1 MSESAPRDVDAAPV
15 AWREAGAGPTVLFLH
30 GLGMT
35 RTGFDPQLAALA
47 DRFRCIAWDMPGY
60 GASAPPDGPLTFPAL
75 AAAVDGLLA
84 TLGVADAHLV
94 GLSLGGMVALHTALE
109 HPRRVRSLALLDSS
123 PAFGLD
129 GTQPDAWRRAR
140 LAPLDEGATPATM
153 AEPVL
158 RSIMAPGT
166 ADDVWRPPRRRWP
179 ASPPPACGRPSS
191 ACRAT
196 TCAPRLGEIRVPT
209 LVAVGERD
217 EETPPSYA
225 RALADG
231 IPGAELVIV
240 PGAGHIA
247 NLEAPAAVNALLR
260 SHLAAAERAAA

>member
-1 MSESAPRDVDAAPV
+1 MSEATPRDVDAAPI
-15 AWREAGAGPTVLFLH
+15 AWREAGTGPAVVFLH

-47 DRFRCIAWDMPGY
+47 DRFRCVAWDMPGY
-60 GASAPPDGPLTFPAL
+60 GASPAPDGPLTFPAL
-75 AAAVDGLLA
+75 ATAVDGLLD

-94 GLSLGGMVALHTALE
+94 GLSLGGMVALHAALE

-140 LAPLDEGATPATM
+140 LAPLDEGVTPAAM
-153 AEPVL
+153 AERVL
-158 RSIMAPGT
+158 RSIMAPGV
-166 ADDVWRPPRRRWP
+166 ADDVVAAAAASMARIPPD
-179 ASPPPACGRPSS
+179 GL
-191 ACRAT
+191 RAAVECLPT
-196 TCAPRLGEIRVPT
+196 HDVRARLGEIRVPA
-209 LVAVGERD
+209 LVVVGERD
-217 EETPPSYA
+217 EETPPTYA
-225 RALADG
+225 QALADG
-231 IPGAELVIV
+231 IAGAELAVV

-260 SHLAAAERAAA
+260 GHLDAAERAAA